1 MLIFRESSRPFW
13 NPSGAWD
20 KEEITIPGKLR
31 PDLSRESLIW
41 RPVLAGKVTM
51 TELKLGLVNLV
62 DLLKI
67 NALLDMEAD
76 IQRYAAEHPKKDG
89 DEH

>member
-1 MLIFRESSRPFW
+1 M
-13 NPSGAWD
+13 
-20 KEEITIPGKLR
+20 
-31 PDLSRESLIW
+31 IW

-67 NALLDMEAD
+67 DMEAD
-76 IQRYAAEHPKKDG
+76 IQRYAAEHQKKDG

>member
-1 MLIFRESSRPFW
+1 
-13 NPSGAWD
+13 
-20 KEEITIPGKLR
+20 
-31 PDLSRESLIW
+31 
-41 RPVLAGKVTM
+41 M

-76 IQRYAAEHPKKDG
+76 NNVMQQSIPKRMVMNIEAKRIVNR
-89 DEH
+89 HWF

>member
-1 MLIFRESSRPFW
+1 M
-13 NPSGAWD
+13 
-20 KEEITIPGKLR
+20 
-31 PDLSRESLIW
+31 IW

-76 IQRYAAEHPKKDG
+76 IQRYAAEHSKKDG

>member
-1 MLIFRESSRPFW
+1 M
-13 NPSGAWD
+13 
-20 KEEITIPGKLR
+20 
-31 PDLSRESLIW
+31 IW

-76 IQRYAAEHPKKDG
+76 IQRYAAEHPKRIVMNIEDKRIVSRYWV
-89 DEH
+89 

>member
-1 MLIFRESSRPFW
+1 MLIFSRIFRPFW

-62 DLLKI
+62 LIEILMTD
-67 NALLDMEAD
+67 A
-76 IQRYAAEHPKKDG
+76 RHG
-89 DEH
+89 G

>member
-1 MLIFRESSRPFW
+1 
-13 NPSGAWD
+13 
-20 KEEITIPGKLR
+20 
-31 PDLSRESLIW
+31 
-41 RPVLAGKVTM
+41 M

-76 IQRYAAEHPKKDG
+76 IQRYAAEHPKRMVMNIEAKRVVNRYWV
-89 DEH
+89 

>member
-1 MLIFRESSRPFW
+1 
-13 NPSGAWD
+13 
-20 KEEITIPGKLR
+20 
-31 PDLSRESLIW
+31 
-41 RPVLAGKVTM
+41 M

-76 IQRYAAEHPKKDG
+76 IQRYAAEHHKKDS

>member
-1 MLIFRESSRPFW
+1 
-13 NPSGAWD
+13 
-20 KEEITIPGKLR
+20 
-31 PDLSRESLIW
+31 
-41 RPVLAGKVTM
+41 M

-76 IQRYAAEHPKKDG
+76 IQRYAAEHPKKDS
-89 DEH
+89 DLSVRNKKQKARFLVLNLKLVVPMKNCTRWIVL